1 MVSYLATA
9 TLAISLLTSTP
20 QPPEWQSD
28 YGKALEATRAGEQPL
43 LVVLDEPESEAKHLD
58 AAYLSEGKIEGPEFE
73 LLQPYRLCHVDAS
86 TEYGKKVAKAFDVK
100 KFPHTAIIDKT
111 GSVVIFAK
119 SGQIA
124 SNDWAKTLKKFESG
138 DRPSSKAKHV
148 SYKVMADDDSSAPA
162 YRNPGYCPSCQR
174 NKR

>member
-43 LVVLDEPESEAKHLD
+43 LVVLDEPKNEAEHLSP
-58 AAYLSEGKIEGPEFE
+58 AYLSEGKIEGREFE
-73 LLQPYRLCHVDAS
+73 LLQPYRLCHVDVS
-86 TEYGKKVAKAFDVK
+86 TDYGKKVAEAFDAK
-100 KFPHTAIIDKT
+100 KFPFTAIIDKT

-124 SNDWAKTLKKFESG
+124 ADDWAKTLKKFESG

-148 SYKVMADDDSSAPA
+148 SYKVMADPDSSAPA
-162 YRNPGYCPSCQR
+162 AANPANCQSCQR